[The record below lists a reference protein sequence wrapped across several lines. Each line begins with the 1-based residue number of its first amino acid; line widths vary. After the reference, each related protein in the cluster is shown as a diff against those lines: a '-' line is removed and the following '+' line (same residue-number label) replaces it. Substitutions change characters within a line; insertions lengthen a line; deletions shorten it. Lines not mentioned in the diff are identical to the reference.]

1 MSSFD
6 LAAFLPYQLAVLAGR
21 VSREFSAIYKER
33 YGIGVAEWRVIAH
46 LSQTSETVSVRE
58 ICEKVE
64 LEKSKVS
71 RAVARLQ
78 ARGLVAKQINADDR
92 RLVELKLT
100 AQGRKMIS
108 ELADLATEFE
118 QALMNRLPDEGKGLR
133 LELSALLEA
142 TALNDPVNTR

>member
-118 QALMNRLPDEGKGLR
+118 QALMNRLPDQGKGLR

>member
-1 MSSFD
+1 MNSFD

-33 YGIGVAEWRVIAH
+33 YGIGVVEWRVIAH

-118 QALMNRLPDEGKGLR
+118 QALMNRLPDQGKGLR

>member
-1 MSSFD
+1 MNSFD

-71 RAVARLQ
+71 RAVTRLQ
-78 ARGLVAKQINADDR
+78 ARGLLAKQTNADDR

-118 QALMNRLPDEGKGLR
+118 RALMNRLPDQGKGLR
-133 LELSALLEA
+133 SELSALLET
-142 TALNDPVNTR
+142 TALSDPVNTR